1 MNKKGSLNGLGK
13 VYKFSLHQLFK
24 NKANIISFVVI
35 IAVAI
40 AAVPVMC
47 LFMDPSSG
55 ETAVDFSSRIM
66 TMDEFTSRDEVGF
79 DARYAVQYGYSIL
92 VMIVCVFSCSYIVR
106 AIVEEKSSKLV
117 ETLMVSVRSGA
128 LILGKILSV
137 MTFIFAMVV
146 AIFAAF
152 GPSYFVTGMFM
163 DTSVI
168 GAKLE
173 GMGITADMFSMGPGL
188 IAIVIVS
195 LLLAYMTF
203 SQLAALSGA
212 GCSNME
218 DVEAANMTAI
228 IMILLGYMVSTIG
241 TGFGS
246 GPAIFLSLCPV
257 VSAFSAPICFVLGD
271 ISLGILIGSWAIQI
285 IFIAAI
291 NKVSSNVYDS
301 LIMYKGNR
309 LKMSKILAMAGD
321 RRKEVK

>member
-1 MNKKGSLNGLGK
+1 
-13 VYKFSLHQLFK
+13 
-24 NKANIISFVVI
+24 
-35 IAVAI
+35 
-40 AAVPVMC
+40 
-47 LFMDPSSG
+47 
-55 ETAVDFSSRIM
+55 
-66 TMDEFTSRDEVGF
+66 
-79 DARYAVQYGYSIL
+79 
-92 VMIVCVFSCSYIVR
+92 
-106 AIVEEKSSKLV
+106 
-117 ETLMVSVRSGA
+117 
-128 LILGKILSV
+128 
-137 MTFIFAMVV
+137 
-146 AIFAAF
+146 
-152 GPSYFVTGMFM
+152 
-163 DTSVI
+163 
-168 GAKLE
+168 
-173 GMGITADMFSMGPGL
+173 
-188 IAIVIVS
+188 
-195 LLLAYMTF
+195 MTF